1 MMIEMAFFL
10 IEDQIFLYIQPH
22 QDQVHVEN
30 HHFDYQNLFAVIIS
44 FQKKRGKKEEEED
57 EIKIKIRM
65 RYMNRIESYRIL

>member
-10 IEDQIFLYIQPH
+10 VEDQIFLYIQPH

-44 FQKKRGKKEEEED
+44 FQKEGKKE
-57 EIKIKIRM
+57 KKKKTK
-65 RYMNRIESYRIL
+65 